1 MLFTGSQDKSG
12 RALAAVM
19 VGLIVFSSCAGPEP
33 VQSGARETS
42 SASSAP
48 VTPESSPHPFAG
60 DSTWIAYQAERGDRE
75 GVWLVHPDGTENQQI
90 ATDVAEQQL
99 LPD

>member
-1 MLFTGSQDKSG
+1 MLFKGSQDKSG

-60 DSTWIAYQAERGDRE
+60 DSTWIAYQAERGDR
-75 GVWLVHPDGTENQQI
+75 
-90 ATDVAEQQL
+90 
-99 LPD
+99 